1 MFNSINDL
9 LKGSGSYPVILLFGE
24 DEFAREEAQNLLVKK
39 FVATEDDKFNF
50 DVFDGEDTQLSHLV
64 DLCRSYPMM
73 SDKRVVLVKRFE
85 KMFSGRASKK
95 IETSSPLSFY
105 LNSPSD
111 TTILILVASIDGV
124 KDVYKSYK
132 ASGKDIFPKKLA
144 TIKFPY
150 NQIISKFGWMEFPRV
165 YESEYPRWTEARIRS
180 YGKTIQPEALEIL
193 VSRTKQTLRDLSNE
207 IDKLILATEHKKEIT
222 LKDVSFLTGSTRE
235 YTVFELQKAIAN
247 RDIAKSVMIMNK
259 ILAVDKQEMLMIAIF
274 SKFFTNLLKICDD
287 FRAGIP
293 PNNLASKIGIT
304 PYQFNDYQTALKK
317 YNPDDVE
324 FALMAICETDLKMK
338 SSNSDG
344 LMVMQNMLFE
354 IMERRYEN
362 PALL

>member
-1 MFNSINDL
+1 M
-9 LKGSGSYPVILLFGE
+9 LF
-24 DEFAREEAQNLLVKK
+24 RSAQNLLVKK

-165 YESEYPRWTEARIRS
+165 YESEYPRWTE
-180 YGKTIQPEALEIL
+180 EIGRA
-193 VSRTKQTLRDLSNE
+193 SC
-207 IDKLILATEHKKEIT
+207 
-222 LKDVSFLTGSTRE
+222 RE
-235 YTVFELQKAIAN
+235 RV
-247 RDIAKSVMIMNK
+247 
-259 ILAVDKQEMLMIAIF
+259 
-274 SKFFTNLLKICDD
+274 
-287 FRAGIP
+287 
-293 PNNLASKIGIT
+293 
-304 PYQFNDYQTALKK
+304 
-317 YNPDDVE
+317 
-324 FALMAICETDLKMK
+324 
-338 SSNSDG
+338 
-344 LMVMQNMLFE
+344 
-354 IMERRYEN
+354 
-362 PALL
+362 